1 MRPALL
7 IALLAASVGC
17 GAGQTAA
24 GTESSSTVA
33 AGTSLQTSVWSEGR
47 GSGPPD
53 KWTLRCDPAGGTLL
67 RRAAACRQLAALKQP
82 FAPPRE
88 DVVCTDQYG
97 GPQEALI
104 TGTHRGS
111 RIWVVLTLR
120 NGCEISRA
128 QRLGFLVPGMAPG
141 SSGS

>member
-1 MRPALL
+1 MRAALL

-17 GAGQTAA
+17 GAGQTASGA
-24 GTESSSTVA
+24 ESVSTVA
-33 AGTSLQTSVWSEGR
+33 SGTSLQISVWSEGR

-53 KWTLRCDPAGGTLL
+53 KWTLRCDPVGGTLL
-67 RRAAACRQLAALKQP
+67 RRAAACRQLGAMKQP
-82 FAPPRE
+82 FAPLR
-88 DVVCTDQYG
+88 DDLVCTDQYG

-104 TGTHRGS
+104 AGTHRGS
-111 RIWVVLTLR
+111 RIWVMLTLR

-128 QRLGFLVPGMAPG
+128 KRLGFLVPGMAPG